1 MRYDPE
7 KHHRRSIRLKGYDY
21 TSPGGYFITLVAQ
34 GRVCLF
40 GKIAKGEM
48 QYSERGQIAYEYW
61 LAIPDHFHN
70 AELGA
75 FVIMP
80 NHMHGIIILKE
91 SLDASRRRD
100 IIYIE
105 PHMGTTCRAPT
116 EASMDR
122 APTEASTEHFQK
134 PVVGSIPTIVRTYKA
149 AVTRKI
155 VAQFG
160 GMPDLWQRN
169 YYEHI
174 IRNDDEHKRIHL
186 YIESNPLHWISDEE
200 NPEMKS

>member
-1 MRYDPE
+1 ME
-7 KHHRRSIRLKGYDY
+7 
-21 TSPGGYFITLVAQ
+21 Q
-34 GRVCLF
+34 
-40 GKIAKGEM
+40 
-48 QYSERGQIAYEYW
+48 
-61 LAIPDHFHN
+61 
-70 AELGA
+70 
-75 FVIMP
+75 
-80 NHMHGIIILKE
+80 
-91 SLDASRRRD
+91 
-100 IIYIE
+100 
-105 PHMGTTCRAPT
+105 
-116 EASMDR
+116 
-122 APTEASTEHFQK
+122 FQK
-134 PVVGSIPTIVRTYKA
+134 PVVGSIPTIIRIYKA